1 MGFTKKKKIIV
12 GAGICLTIAGGV
24 SCLQLCR
31 HSQHQKQTPETSV
44 VTATPV
50 ENLNVCDY
58 SMKSAFEMG
67 LIHSVGDYVEKTP
80 YKLDTVK
87 LNINNLD
94 NIKKGYY
101 TIITTGDSIQDYI
114 TLNYIEVDTTDMPD
128 PMKKLLLKF
137 ADQANDS
144 LNQKGTLAHETL
156 HRDCQQQQ
164 KFNMRAQE
172 RADFHS
178 LQEIMGR
185 FRDFILIREEYKK
198 NNDPSIFKA
207 NYRFYYYALKRGDI
221 DPFSQDSL
229 CQRQEQLFVLNN
241 LAAQFEQSNTYDK
254 EISDALKDAP
264 EYDASRPNEYQRAL
278 DHMFTVIW
286 DGKLININPISTG
299 EMKAPQLPENTQI
312 LVNCLTAKEEY
323 KNSNQTQ
330 QKQFINEQLQNWLQ
344 QDSLKSH

>member
-24 SCLQLCR
+24 SYLQLCR
-31 HSQHQKQTPETSV
+31 HSQYQKQAPETSV
-44 VTATPV
+44 VTTTPI
-50 ENLNVCDY
+50 EDLNVCDY
-58 SMKSAFEMG
+58 SMKSAFKMG

-80 YKLDTVK
+80 YKVDTIK
-87 LNINNLD
+87 LSLNNLD

-101 TIITTGDSIQDYI
+101 TRITTGDSVQDYI
-114 TLNYIEVDTTDMPD
+114 TLNYIEVDTTDIPD
-128 PMKKLLLKF
+128 PMKRLLLKF

-156 HRDCQQQQ
+156 HKDCQQE
-164 KFNMRAQE
+164 FNMRAQE
-172 RADFHS
+172 RADYHS

-185 FRDFILIREEYKK
+185 FRDFSFIREEYKK

-229 CQRQEQLFVLNN
+229 CQRQEQLFVLKN
-241 LAAQFEQSNTYDK
+241 LSEQFEQSNTYDE
-254 EISDALKDAP
+254 EICEAVKKSP
-264 EYDASRPNEYQRAL
+264 EYDVSRPNEYQRAL
-278 DHMFTVIW
+278 DDMFTTIC
-286 DGKLININPISTG
+286 DGKLVNINPISTG
-299 EMKAPQLPENTQI
+299 EMEAPQLPEKTQT

-330 QKQFINEQLQNWLQ
+330 QKQFLNEQLQHWLQ
-344 QDSLKSH
+344 QDSIKSH